1 MGSRD
6 EPAERPA
13 PVEHPLL
20 FETVST
26 TLRDGTPIL
35 VRPIRPDD
43 RGRLAEGFRRLSPE
57 SRYRRFLTVAEE
69 LTADELRYLTE
80 IDYRNHFA
88 WVAVREDRPEEGLG
102 VARWVRLRDEPDVA
116 EPGIT
121 VVDDYQGRGLGTLL
135 LGLLAAAAR
144 AGGIARFRA
153 YVLEENEPMRALLEQ
168 LGATVRHDSPGLLTI
183 EVPLDPGVVPDTPA
197 GRVLRAAAEQVVRLV
212 PPRATQ
218 P

>member
-1 MGSRD
+1 VGPSGG
-6 EPAERPA
+6 PAGRVGRP
-13 PVEHPLL
+13 LF

-26 TLRDGTPIL
+26 TLRDGTPVL

-43 RGRLAEGFRRLSPE
+43 RDQLAAGFRRLSPE
-57 SRYRRFLTVAEE
+57 SRYRRFLT
-69 LTADELRYLTE
+69 LADALSDEELRYLTE
-80 IDYRNHFA
+80 IDYRDHFA

-102 VARWVRLRDEPDVA
+102 VARWVRLRDEPGVA
-116 EPGIT
+116 EPAIT
-121 VVDDYQGRGLGTLL
+121 VIDDYQGRGLGTLL

-144 AGGIARFRA
+144 AGGIERFRA
-153 YVLEENEPMRALLEQ
+153 YVLEENEPMRVLLEQ
-168 LGATVRHDSPGLLTI
+168 LGATVRHDSPGLLTL

-212 PPRATQ
+212 PPPRAAE

>member
-1 MGSRD
+1 VGSSGGR
-6 EPAERPA
+6 AER
-13 PVEHPLL
+13 VERPLL

-26 TLRDGTPIL
+26 KLRDGTPVL

-43 RGRLAEGFRRLSPE
+43 RDQLAAGFRRLSPE
-57 SRYRRFLTVAEE
+57 SRYRRFLTVAESLSDE
-69 LTADELRYLTE
+69 ELRYLTE

-102 VARWVRLRDEPDVA
+102 VARWVRLREEPTVA
-116 EPGIT
+116 EPAIT

-144 AGGIARFRA
+144 AGGIERFRA
-153 YVLEENEPMRALLEQ
+153 YVLEENEPMRLLLEQ
-168 LGATVRHDSPGLLTI
+168 LGATVGHDSPGLLTL

-197 GRVLRAAAEQVVRLV
+197 GRVLRAAAEQLVRV
-212 PPRATQ
+212 IPSPRAAA

>member
-1 MGSRD
+1 VGSSGG
-6 EPAERPA
+6 PAER
-13 PVEHPLL
+13 VERPLL

-26 TLRDGTPIL
+26 KLRDGTPVL

-43 RGRLAEGFRRLSPE
+43 RDRLAAGFRRLSPE
-57 SRYRRFLTVAEE
+57 SRYRRFLTVAESLSDE
-69 LTADELRYLTE
+69 ELRYLTE

-102 VARWVRLRDEPDVA
+102 VARWVRLREEPDVA
-116 EPGIT
+116 EPAIT

-144 AGGIARFRA
+144 AGGIERFRA
-153 YVLEENEPMRALLEQ
+153 YVLEENEPMRVLLEQ
-168 LGATVRHDSPGLLTI
+168 LGGRVSHDSPGLLSL

-197 GRVLRAAAEQVVRLV
+197 GRVLRAAAQQLVRV
-212 PPRATQ
+212 IPSPRAAA

>member
-1 MGSRD
+1 MRSSGGAAGR
-6 EPAERPA
+6 AER
-13 PVEHPLL
+13 PLL

-26 TLRDGTPIL
+26 TLRDGTPVL

-43 RGRLAEGFRRLSPE
+43 RDRLAAGFRRLSPE
-57 SRYRRFLTVAEE
+57 SRYRRFLTAADALSDEE
-69 LTADELRYLTE
+69 LGYLTE
-80 IDYRNHFA
+80 IDYRDHFA

-116 EPGIT
+116 EPAIT

-144 AGGIARFRA
+144 AGGVERFRA
-153 YVLEENEPMRALLEQ
+153 YVLDENQPMRMLLQQ
-168 LGATVRHDSPGLLTI
+168 LGATVRYDSPGLLTL

-197 GRVLRAAAEQVVRLV
+197 GRVLRAAAGQVVRVV
-212 PPRATQ
+212 PSPRAAER
-218 P
+218 